1 MGVSGSGKTTL
12 LSCLNGLLK
21 PDKGE
26 VRLDEIAL
34 FSRNIKME
42 LVRQRIG
49 LLFQFPEW
57 QLFEPTVAEDVAF
70 GLMQMGISLEEK
82 EKRVREALKM
92 VGMSPE
98 TYMDRDPFE
107 LSGGEM
113 RRVALAGIL
122 VMQPEILVLDEP
134 TIGLDATVR
143 KEFISLLSVLRNEHG
158 ISLVIASHNLEELF
172 KLVDRVLVL
181 EDGKVFFDG
190 SSSLLLE
197 WDEVKLK
204 SAGLLLPV
212 FSKLLR
218 QLKIHI
224 PDITTNLTHL
234 EDVREE
240 IIKQWRP
247 QVKPNV

>member
-1 MGVSGSGKTTL
+1 M

-21 PDKGE
+21 PGTGE
-26 VRLDEIAL
+26 VHLDDIVL

-57 QLFEPTVAEDVAF
+57 QLFEPTAAEDVAF

-82 EKRVREALKM
+82 DKRVREALKM
-92 VGMSPE
+92 VGLSPDN
-98 TYMDRDPFE
+98 YMTRDPFE

-113 RRVALAGIL
+113 RRLALAGIL

-134 TIGLDATVR
+134 TIGLDAAAR
-143 KEFISLLSVLRNEHG
+143 KEFISLLSVLRKEHG

-172 KLVDRVLVL
+172 QLVDRVLVL
-181 EDGKVFFDG
+181 EDGKVLFDG
-190 SSSLLLE
+190 LSSLLLE
-197 WDEVKLK
+197 WDELKLK

-218 QLKIHI
+218 RLKTSV
-224 PDITTNLTHL
+224 PDITANLTHL